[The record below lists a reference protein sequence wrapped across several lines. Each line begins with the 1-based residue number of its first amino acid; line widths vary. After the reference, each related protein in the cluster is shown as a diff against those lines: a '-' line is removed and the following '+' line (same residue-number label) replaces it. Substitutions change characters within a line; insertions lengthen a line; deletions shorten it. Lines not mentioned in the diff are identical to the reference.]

1 MHIYWH
7 THTYMYVCT
16 HGDFPGGISGKKK
29 KKKKKIKNNPTCQC
43 RRHKRLR
50 FDPQSPTTIPWR
62 RAWQPTPVFLP
73 AEYHRHNS
81 QGHPESDVTEAIQ
94 HVCTH
99 AIYTMHAYIFMCVC
113 ALMYIHYMSMQYIC
127 YVHVCYIHGSIL
139 IVSMVYSLSLFIL
152 TSPGCILSLHIPSRS
167 CHLQRRII

>member
-29 KKKKKIKNNPTCQC
+29 KKKPTCQC

-50 FDPQSPTTIPWR
+50 FDPQSPATIPWR

-73 AEYHRHNS
+73 GESHGHSS
-81 QGHPESDVTEAIQ
+81 QGHPELDMTEATQ

-113 ALMYIHYMSMQYIC
+113 SYVHSLHVHVVYMSCAHVLYTWQYFNCQYGIFPLF
-127 YVHVCYIHGSIL
+127 IHIHFSWMHF
-139 IVSMVYSLSLFIL
+139 VSTHTKQNLSLAKKDYL
-152 TSPGCILSLHIPSRS
+152 
-167 CHLQRRII
+167 